1 MSKVQTSRPSWARS
15 ISRPTMAFQPSNQ
28 LGFAEFMALLISA
41 VPASAAGTVR
51 NARNLVS
58 TLRHSSSDW

>member
-41 VPASAAGTVR
+41 SAAGTVR
-51 NARNLVS
+51 NSRNLVS